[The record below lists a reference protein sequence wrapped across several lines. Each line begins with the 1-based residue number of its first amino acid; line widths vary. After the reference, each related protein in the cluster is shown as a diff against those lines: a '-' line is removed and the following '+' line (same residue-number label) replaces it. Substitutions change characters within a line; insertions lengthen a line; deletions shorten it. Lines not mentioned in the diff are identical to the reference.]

1 MTVSNPPGPFRPS
14 WDSLENYVVPE
25 WYLDAKFGIF
35 LHWGVYSVPAFGN
48 EWYPRN
54 MYVRGSA
61 EFEHHVRTYGPQ
73 DRFGY
78 KDFIPMFRAERF
90 DPDQWADLFLEA
102 GAKYVVPVAEHHDG
116 FAMYASRL
124 TRWNAAQM
132 GPCRDV
138 LGELAR
144 AVRER
149 GMVLGVS
156 SHRAEHWWFMNGGR
170 EFPSDVQDPAFQ
182 DFYGPAHP
190 GGFDFGQNQ
199 PDEAFLEDWLRRCAE
214 LIDSYRPQLF
224 WFDWW
229 IEQPAFAPY
238 LRRFAS
244 YYYNR
249 AAAWGQGVAVNYKN
263 EAFPEKAAV
272 FDVERGQLADI
283 RPRFWQTDTATAKN
297 SWGYVEGL
305 DYKRPADL
313 IHDLADIVSKNGA
326 LLLNVGPKADGTIPE
341 GDQEILREIGAWLR
355 VNGEA
360 IYGTRPW
367 KVFGEGPTRVV
378 EGAFQDTAR
387 SPFTSEDIRFTTK
400 GGALYAIV
408 LAVPGPRVAIRSL
421 ASGMQLEPRPVERVG
436 LLGGPDS
443 LPFQQTG
450 EGLVVSLPEAPC
462 RHAVALR
469 IGFGS

>member
-1 MTVSNPPGPFRPS
+1 VIVSNPPGPYRPS

-35 LHWGVYSVPAFGN
+35 IHWGVYSVPAFGN
-48 EWYPRN
+48 EWYPRH
-54 MYVRGSA
+54 MYVRGTA
-61 EFEHHVRTYGPQ
+61 EFEHHIRTYGPQ

-90 DPDQWADLFLEA
+90 DADEWADLFLEA

-138 LGELAR
+138 VGELAQ

-199 PDEAFLEDWLRRCAE
+199 PDEPFLEDWLRRCAE
-214 LIDSYRPQLF
+214 LVDAYRPQLF

-249 AAAWGQGVAVNYKN
+249 AGAWGQGVAVNYKN

-305 DYKRPADL
+305 DYKSPTDL
-313 IHDLADIVSKNGA
+313 IHDLVDIVSKNGA
-326 LLLNVGPKADGTIPE
+326 LLLNVGPKADGTIPD
-341 GDQEILREIGAWLR
+341 GDVEILREIGAWLR

-387 SPFTSEDIRFTTK
+387 SPFTAEDIRFTAK
-400 GGALYAIV
+400 GDVLYAVV
-408 LAVPGPRVAIRSL
+408 LAVPGPKVSIRSL
-421 ASGMQLEPRPVERVG
+421 AQGMQLEPRPVERVG

-443 LPFQQTG
+443 VPFQQTR
-450 EGLVVSLPEAPC
+450 EGLVVSLPEGPC
-462 RHAVALR
+462 RHAATLR
-469 IGFGS
+469 IEFRG